1 MNRINELELKEIISS
16 YGLSNLVFDKF
27 KQVEPDT
34 ALYIFHDH
42 VDVKDSLIVADF
54 FR

>member
-34 ALYIFHDH
+34 ALY
-42 VDVKDSLIVADF
+42 F
-54 FR
+54 FMTMTM